1 MVDFTKF
8 NRQKSGSVEIMNRD
22 NNKRFT
28 ETEDKIVKAFGILAF
43 RKPVDKIT
51 VSDVCK
57 EANIHRTTFY
67 GHFADIIEL
76 RTFMETVHFQASLNS
91 FDFEPGWSLKDYI
104 LSQLNFYYS
113 YQQLMKNNF
122 LNSSAEN
129 RLGNIL
135 SASLSKNFEDSYKIY
150 YKITDQ
156 KEMLYHQ
163 TYLAAGAVAVI
174 KKWVLSGCRETPA
187 EMADIICNIIEK

>member
-1 MVDFTKF
+1 
-8 NRQKSGSVEIMNRD
+8 MNRD

-129 RLGNIL
+129 RLGNVL